1 MIINNRIHGYS
12 SNRKYV
18 QGAGFTDTIKSI
30 GSYISQN
37 KDLLAKPLLS
47 AVGNLGALGIE
58 KGIPE
63 LISYIKNKA
72 QQNKSVKAIDTN
84 SSGFNDNKL
93 TPEEMKII
101 NNILNNPQTQ
111 SSSSLNNI
119 IGSGEIKNF

>member
-63 LISYIKNKA
+63 IISYIKNKA
-72 QQNKSVKAIDTN
+72 QQNKYVKAIDTY

-93 TPEEMKII
+93 TPEEMKIT
-101 NNILNNPQTQ
+101 NNMLNNSQAQ
-111 SSSSLNNI
+111 SSPSLNNI
-119 IGSGEIKNF
+119 IGSREIKNF

>member
-84 SSGFNDNKL
+84 SSGFKDNKL
-93 TPEEMKII
+93 TPEEMKFI
-101 NNILNNPQTQ
+101 NNLLNNPQTQ

-119 IGSGEIKNF
+119 IGNGEIKNF